1 MAEVTDIAE
10 NNKEVNMNTILST
23 VIKAMIDDGIDYIWV
38 SSPENHRYVTGF
50 NNPDGRVLI
59 GRDETVMLADFR
71 YYEEAR
77 RTAREGITVIR
88 PEGRMISGYVAD
100 TVGGAGK
107 VRIGYEQSHLTCGEL
122 DKLKGAVPEGEF
134 VPVGDIFT
142 ELRKV
147 KKPYEREC
155 IKKAQ
160 VITDAAFSHIVNTLS
175 PGMTE
180 LEVAAELEYFMKKSG
195 AEAISFET
203 IAVSGKNSSSP
214 HKTPENRQ
222 LEAGFLTMD
231 FGAVIDG
238 YHSDMTRTVVIG
250 KATAEMRHLYNTVL
264 AAQRA
269 VLDVISAGSGN
280 FAMDKI
286 ARDIIDGAGY
296 KGAFGH
302 ALGHGVGLE
311 IHEEPTLSPRSDGSV
326 LVPGNVVTVEP
337 GIYIA
342 GKYGCR
348 IEDMVIITEDG
359 AEDITASSKELIE
372 IY

>member
-1 MAEVTDIAE
+1 
-10 NNKEVNMNTILST
+10 MNTILSSIIET
-23 VIKAMIDDGIDYIWV
+23 MLREELDYVWV

-59 GRDETVMLADFR
+59 GQKETVMLADFR
-71 YYEEAR
+71 YFEEAKC
-77 RTAREGITVIR
+77 TAREGITVIR

-100 TVGGAGK
+100 YIGGKGK
-107 VRIGYEQSHLTCGEL
+107 LRIGYEESHLTCAEL
-122 DKLKGAVPEGEF
+122 DALKKAVPGGEF
-134 VPVGDIFT
+134 VPAGKIFDD
-142 ELRKV
+142 LRKV
-147 KKPYEREC
+147 KKPYEIDC

-160 VITDAAFSHIVNTLS
+160 AITDAAFSHIVNMLS
-175 PGMTE
+175 PNMTE

-214 HKTPENRQ
+214 HKTPENRR
-222 LEAGFLTMD
+222 LESGFLTMD

-250 KATAEMRHLYNTVL
+250 KADVEMRRTYDTVL

-269 VLDVISAGSGN
+269 VLEVISVGKSN

-286 ARDIIDGAGY
+286 ARDIIDNAGY
-296 KGAFGH
+296 KGTFGH
-302 ALGHGVGLE
+302 SLGHGVGLE
-311 IHEEPTLSPRSDGSV
+311 IHENPNLSPRDDGLT

-337 GIYIA
+337 GIYIE

-348 IEDMVIITEDG
+348 IEDMVVITADG
-359 AEDITASSKELIE
+359 AEDITASAKELIE
-372 IY
+372 IG